1 MVYVPNFSG
10 VKSIPKS
17 ESGQLGRWMLLA
29 GLWFVYASFGLVTA
43 SLAPLVGPIE
53 AELGM
58 THAAMGSLM
67 GAWQLVYI
75 FSAVPSGML
84 LDRIGVRY
92 ALLIG
97 VLLIAA
103 SAIGRALAVDYWSF
117 LLAVM
122 VFGLGGPIISA
133 GAPKLVS
140 ELFAG
145 SRRGLAMGI
154 YMTGPAMGG
163 VIALALTNSWL
174 LPSFDGN
181 WRPVMLVWGAGAA
194 VVGVIWF
201 VLARLFL
208 REPPAN
214 GLNRPQFEVMRE
226 LIRARPVQIVLVM
239 SVGVFLFNHGLNNWL
254 VELLR
259 DHGMKPD
266 VAGYWATLPTLVGI
280 IGSLVIPRLATPE
293 RRFPILLVLCLLAV
307 SASVLL
313 HFGEDVPLT
322 VGLIVQGVARSSLMT
337 VLILTLVE
345 LPGIGDRYA
354 GVASGM
360 FFAAAEVGGVLGPLG
375 IGALYDATGNF
386 TAALNGLTGVALLL
400 CLGSMYLKRVAQ
412 K

>member
-1 MVYVPNFSG
+1 
-10 VKSIPKS
+10 
-17 ESGQLGRWMLLA
+17 MLLG

-53 AELGM
+53 ADLGM

-122 VFGLGGPIISA
+122 IFGLGGPIISA

-154 YMTGPAMGG
+154 YMTGPAVGG

-174 LPSFDGN
+174 LPSFGGN
-181 WRPVMLVWGAGAA
+181 WRSVMFIWGASAG
-194 VVGVIWF
+194 VVGVLWF
-201 VLARLFL
+201 VLAQLFL
-208 REPPAN
+208 RETPTD
-214 GLNRPQFEVMRE
+214 GSSRPQFEVMRE
-226 LIRARPVQIVLVM
+226 LIRARPVQVVLMM

-259 DHGMKPD
+259 GHGMPAD

-280 IGSLVIPRLATPE
+280 VGSLIIPRLATPE

-307 SASVLL
+307 VSSVLL
-313 HFGEDVPLT
+313 HFGEQLPLT

-337 VLILTLVE
+337 VLILALVE

-354 GVASGM
+354 GIASGM
-360 FFAAAEVGGVLGPLG
+360 FFAAAEIGGVLGPLG
-375 IGALYDATGNF
+375 IGALYDATGDF
-386 TAALNGLTGVALLL
+386 SAALYGLSGVALML
-400 CLGSMYLKRVAQ
+400 CVGSIYLKRVAQ
-412 K
+412 T